1 MSGAHVTLIT
11 LGVADVA
18 AATSFYEVL
27 GFHKSSA
34 SHDKSNSGSAIP
46 ALWPTLMATYRS

>member
-11 LGVADVA
+11 LGVADVT
-18 AATSFYEVL
+18 AATLFYEVL

-34 SHDKSNSGSAIP
+34 SHDEI
-46 ALWPTLMATYRS
+46 